1 MSFVL
6 SYGSSFMLLK
16 LSKHLLGISFII
28 NALFYGVDQ
37 YGG

>member
-1 MSFVL
+1 VL
-6 SYGSSFMLLK
+6 SYDSFMLLE
-16 LSKHLLGISFII
+16 LSKNLLGLSFII